1 MIQDR
6 HECLSSIY
14 ISRKVGRNRKWEQQK
29 DPWFDTT
36 CFKYW
41 TEQRVELDWCILQLI
56 FSSSTGIVKLLSKHM
71 YCFFLFFPKSHVY
84 KYQLVGHI
92 FISAYPSR
100 MSKWSTNHLVAWN
113 DSLCMILGSKSL
125 DKIRQVWTRFGGV
138 LRSLNRFEN
147 RWTERRKLQEY
158 EDMKQPK

>member
-14 ISRKVGRNRKWEQQK
+14 ISRKVGRNRKWKQQK
-29 DPWFDTT
+29 DPWFDPT

-41 TEQRVELDWCILQLI
+41 TEWRVELDWCILQLM
-56 FSSSTGIVKLLSKHM
+56 FSSSTGILKLLPKNM
-71 YCFFLFFPKSHVY
+71 YCFFLFSPKVM
-84 KYQLVGHI
+84 
-92 FISAYPSR
+92 FINWLAYPSR

-113 DSLCMILGSKSL
+113 DSLWMILGSKSL

-138 LRSLNRFEN
+138 LRSLKWFEN
-147 RWTERRKLQEY
+147 RWTERRKL
-158 EDMKQPK
+158 